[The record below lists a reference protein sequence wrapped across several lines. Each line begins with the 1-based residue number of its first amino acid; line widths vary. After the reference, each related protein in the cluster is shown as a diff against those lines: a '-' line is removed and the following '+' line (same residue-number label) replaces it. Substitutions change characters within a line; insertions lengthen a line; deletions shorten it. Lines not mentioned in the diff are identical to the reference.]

1 MQDATLGGCSRLP
14 FPLWQPDRCTGPSAS
29 PLLPCARAPH
39 AHTACWAQRAL
50 RAGEA
55 RLGSRDAALI
65 FAELRPGGAGGRA
78 CRRGTPTT
86 ALPAPVWGGRSSP
99 RSARWGIRAGSGG
112 HAPRASGPAL
122 GFGRRASE
130 AKAAAFPGLAPP
142 LGPVGIFSPESPERP
157 EGTGCRV
164 QLMEAKGPH
173 AFCG

>member
-14 FPLWQPDRCTGPSAS
+14 FPLWQPDHCTGPSAS
-29 PLLPCARAPH
+29 PLLLCARAPH

-55 RLGSRDAALI
+55 RLGSRDSALI
-65 FAELRPGGAGGRA
+65 FAELRPGGGRARLPQGNTHHGPAGPCLGWEVLTPFCQVGNQLGAAVTRPGPQGQRWDLDGGR
-78 CRRGTPTT
+78 RRPK
-86 ALPAPVWGGRSSP
+86 LPLFQ
-99 RSARWGIRAGSGG
+99 GS
-112 HAPRASGPAL
+112 R
-122 GFGRRASE
+122 
-130 AKAAAFPGLAPP
+130 PP

>member
-65 FAELRPGGAGGRA
+65 FAELRPGGREGALAAGEHPPRPCRPLSGVGGPHPVLPGGESELGAAVTRPGPQGQRWDLDGGRRRPKLLLFQGSRRLWGLWEFSLRRVLKG
-78 CRRGTPTT
+78 RRGRG
-86 ALPAPVWGGRSSP
+86 AESS
-99 RSARWGIRAGSGG
+99 
-112 HAPRASGPAL
+112 
-122 GFGRRASE
+122 
-130 AKAAAFPGLAPP
+130 
-142 LGPVGIFSPESPERP
+142 
-157 EGTGCRV
+157 
-164 QLMEAKGPH
+164 
-173 AFCG
+173 